1 MGDTGTEE
9 RHSRARRFFAA
20 SHNAARASASAAS
33 GAARASAAAVNGTGR
48 AVHRMTA
55 ASGAG
60 RTGLSNLLELSIAG
74 SIGDSFVVIALAGTL
89 FFSASAEQARG
100 RAAFALIV
108 TIAPYAI
115 LAPLVGPMLDRVRQG
130 NKYILIGTMLARGL
144 LCWGMA
150 GAVQHDDTVTLVP
163 AALAVLVLQK
173 AYAVTKAA
181 VTPRLLPPDLTLV
194 SANSRFSLASLLS
207 TSAGAAVA
215 LAIDH
220 ILGDHT
226 GGAAWVLRVATIIY
240 LAGMALGLRLPDR
253 VDEAPKAGQ
262 DPAGPGG
269 DAAGAPLSGGPA
281 ANGTSGHASAGHGA
295 TSTGTAA
302 DWEGTDRTGTHWAPP
317 APGLPGTRPLPAAR
331 WRPFTIPHVGP
342 LVSEAMRANAAV
354 RVAYG
359 FVISFLAFILR
370 TEKFGTT
377 SDKVALGGLA
387 LAIAAGGLIG
397 TGIGSALRSRAP
409 QLLMFVV
416 LAITMV
422 VTIVGAIMFGLI
434 AVLIVALV
442 IAIAQTLE
450 KASLDS
456 ILQRDIPAETRSSAF
471 AFSETVHQLA
481 LVIGGL
487 IGLALSLT
495 NSGLTGL
502 TVAAIGLALALC
514 WLLLSRRQRI
524 LRTQTARFDQL
535 RR

>member
-1 MGDTGTEE
+1 
-9 RHSRARRFFAA
+9 
-20 SHNAARASASAAS
+20 
-33 GAARASAAAVNGTGR
+33 
-48 AVHRMTA
+48 
-55 ASGAG
+55 
-60 RTGLSNLLELSIAG
+60 LSNLLELSIAG

-150 GAVQHDDTVTLVP
+150 GAVQHEDTVTLVP
-163 AALAVLVLQK
+163 AALGVLVLQK

-181 VTPRLLPPDLTLV
+181 VTPRLLPSDLSLV

-207 TSAGAAVA
+207 TSAGAGIA

-253 VDEAPKAGQ
+253 VDEPSTAGQ
-262 DPAGPGG
+262 GMHEPGAD
-269 DAAGAPLSGGPA
+269 DAAGGEAAVHGWPA
-281 ANGTSGHASAGHGA
+281 ANGGPTGNGGTAHG
-295 TSTGTAA
+295 AA
-302 DWEGTDRTGTHWAPP
+302 DWAPP
-317 APGLPGTRPLPAAR
+317 PAAGLPGTRPLPAAR
-331 WRPFTIPHVGP
+331 RRPFAIPHVGP

-359 FVISFLAFILR
+359 FIISFLAFILR
-370 TEKFGTT
+370 TEKFGHT
-377 SDKVALGGLA
+377 SDKIALGGLA

-397 TGIGSALRSRAP
+397 TGIGSAVRAKAP

-416 LAITMV
+416 LAITMA

-434 AVLIVALV
+434 AVLMVALV
-442 IAIAQTLE
+442 VAIAQTLE

-456 ILQRDIPAETRSSAF
+456 ILQRDIPAQTRSSAF
-471 AFSETVHQLA
+471 AFSETIHQLA

-502 TVAAIGLALALC
+502 TVAAVGLALALGS
-514 WLLLSRRQRI
+514 LLLARRHRI
-524 LRTQTARFDQL
+524 LRSSSGRLDQL
-535 RR
+535 RH

>member
-9 RHSRARRFFAA
+9 RPSRARRFFAA
-20 SHNAARASASAAS
+20 SHHAARTSASAAS
-33 GAARASAAAVNGTGR
+33 GAARAGAAAVNGTGR
-48 AVHRMTA
+48 VVHRMTA

-100 RAAFALIV
+100 RAAFALLV

-194 SANSRFSLASLLS
+194 SANSRFSMASLLS

-253 VDEAPKAGQ
+253 VDEPPAAVT
-262 DPAGPGG
+262 DPAGPGAG
-269 DAAGAPLSGGPA
+269 AAGAPVNGGPA
-281 ANGTSGHASAGHGA
+281 ANGATAHGPAVHGA
-295 TSTGTAA
+295 TGSGTAA
-302 DWEGTDRTGTHWAPP
+302 DWAAKDWAAAP
-317 APGLPGTRPLPAAR
+317 APGLRGTRPLPTTR
-331 WRPFTIPHVGP
+331 WRPFAIPHVGP

-370 TEKFGTT
+370 TEKFGHT

-422 VTIVGAIMFGLI
+422 VTVVGAIMFGLI

-502 TVAAIGLALALC
+502 TVAAIGLAVALC
-514 WLLLSRRQRI
+514 SLLLARRHRI